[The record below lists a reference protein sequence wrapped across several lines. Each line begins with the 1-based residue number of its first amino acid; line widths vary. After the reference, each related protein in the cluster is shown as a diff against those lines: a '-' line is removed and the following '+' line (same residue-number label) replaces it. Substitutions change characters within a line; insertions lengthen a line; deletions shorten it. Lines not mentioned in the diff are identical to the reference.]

1 MGRISTGIGLV
12 SNIDYK
18 SIIDQLMTLAKQMQA
33 ANPLLNG
40 SLNPAPQATESSGPR
55 TLGQQAADTWTATMG
70 RLFET
75 GREMQD
81 QQLAQ
86 LEKLFTQLGAPPKA

>member
-1 MGRISTGIGLV
+1 M
-12 SNIDYK
+12 NP
-18 SIIDQLMTLAKQMQA
+18 QPA
-33 ANPLLNG
+33 AG
-40 SLNPAPQATESSGPR
+40 EAQGAR

-70 RLFET
+70 RMFET

-86 LEKLFTQLGAPPKA
+86 LETLLAQFGKKPGLIAASYMDEV